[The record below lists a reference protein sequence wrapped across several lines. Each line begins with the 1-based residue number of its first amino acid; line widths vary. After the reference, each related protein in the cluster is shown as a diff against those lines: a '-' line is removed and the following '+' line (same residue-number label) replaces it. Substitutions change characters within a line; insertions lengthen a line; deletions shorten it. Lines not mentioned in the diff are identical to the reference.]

1 MNIFVR
7 LTDQSE
13 GHIYLHV
20 LPLVECIQFQC
31 GILFLPLINVIFYCS
46 DHPLK
51 IYDRFIV
58 L

>member
-20 LPLVECIQFQC
+20 LPLVECIQFVDFVHEK
-31 GILFLPLINVIFYCS
+31 L
-46 DHPLK
+46 
-51 IYDRFIV
+51 
-58 L
+58 